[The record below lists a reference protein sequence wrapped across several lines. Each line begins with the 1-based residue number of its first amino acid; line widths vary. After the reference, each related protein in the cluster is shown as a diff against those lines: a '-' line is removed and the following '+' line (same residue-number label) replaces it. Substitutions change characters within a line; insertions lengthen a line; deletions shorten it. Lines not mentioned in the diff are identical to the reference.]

1 MPKARSS
8 FEQALK
14 AAQDNDQRHYEGH
27 SRICLGRLIIEEDAS
42 QIGAAEQAILEGMKM
57 EEDLH
62 FRSYEAWGHLGLG
75 ETYSIAGQA
84 EKALDSLS
92 KAREMGREMGMDY
105 YLARTEKALEKL
117 KAQ

>member
-1 MPKARSS
+1 MAMGQHTSEMNETS
-8 FEQALK
+8 
-14 AAQDNDQRHYEGH
+14 
-27 SRICLGRLIIEEDAS
+27 
-42 QIGAAEQAILEGMKM
+42 
-57 EEDLH
+57 
-62 FRSYEAWGHLGLG
+62 EAWGHLGLG

-105 YLARTEKALEKL
+105 YLARTEKALEKP